1 MVVRVVDFSSKAAVM
16 QAVLETAG
24 SLVQRSRLSLAVL
37 VLLLVLVASKDSS
50 SPVAWGARALC
61 SVRGVVVAESRFHQ
75 TLLQA

>member
-37 VLLLVLVASKDSS
+37 LLVASKDSS
-50 SPVAWGARALC
+50 SPVAWEARALC